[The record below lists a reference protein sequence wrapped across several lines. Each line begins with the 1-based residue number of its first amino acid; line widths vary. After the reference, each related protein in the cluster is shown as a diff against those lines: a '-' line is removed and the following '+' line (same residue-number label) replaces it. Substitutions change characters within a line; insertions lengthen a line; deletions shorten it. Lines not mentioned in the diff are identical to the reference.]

1 MNFSAPIEPVVGCG
15 PRAEPIETA
24 ETAETAETTYRGG

>member
-24 ETAETAETTYRGG
+24 ETTYRGG

>member
-15 PRAEPIETA
+15 PRAGPI